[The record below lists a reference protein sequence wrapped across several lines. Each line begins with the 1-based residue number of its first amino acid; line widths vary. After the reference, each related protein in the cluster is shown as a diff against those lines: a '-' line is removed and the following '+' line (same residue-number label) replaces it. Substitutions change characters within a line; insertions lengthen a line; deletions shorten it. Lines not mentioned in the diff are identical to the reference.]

1 MSYKERQELLKSQQ
15 KNKNNT
21 THSLLNKIEQPKQKT
36 SNVMS
41 KELNNFFD

>member
-1 MSYKERQELLKSQQ
+1 MSYKERQEYSRFQQ

-21 THSLLNKIEQPKQKT
+21 TQSLVNKIEKPKQKT

>member
-1 MSYKERQELLKSQQ
+1 MSYKERQEHLKYQQ
-15 KNKNNT
+15 KNKNNKSQ
-21 THSLLNKIEQPKQKT
+21 SLVNNIEKPKQKT